1 MDPPPPPRAAVSMDP
16 SFYFEKFYRVQDH
29 VLHLINALT
38 TDFYL
43 TGGTALSRGYLHHRF
58 SDDLDLFVNSDRR
71 RSAIADRDGE
81 RCSPHIGEI
90 ITHNVLDRSDS
101 AENILANKVTA
112 AIDRNEPKDL
122 ADIWGLCCKMSL
134 PLKPAIHDA
143 SSKAAGIFPADLAR
157 VLCSAKAEGWQVVQW
172 IDPPPVFLAPNA
184 KLMSA
189 SVNTSGSTF
198 AAASPAALFLPHIV
212 TGGLA
217 ALQTQYAVSRDG
229 RFLINT
235 QVDESN

>member
-1 MDPPPPPRAAVSMDP
+1 MDP

-58 SDDLDLFVNSDRR
+58 SDDLDLFVNDDDQFGIW
-71 RSAIADRDGE
+71 AKEVIEALQADVNQSVKVLRQEE
-81 RCSPHIGEI
+81 RFARLMVTVGDLPLRIEMVNDVPAHIGEI
-90 ITHNVLDRSDS
+90 ITHNVLGRLDS

-157 VLCSAKAEGWQVVQW
+157 VLCTAKAEDWQVVQW
-172 IDPPPVFLAPNA
+172 IDPPPVDQFLDE
-184 KLMSA
+184 LRRLGES
-189 SVNTSGSTF
+189 
-198 AAASPAALFLPHIV
+198 
-212 TGGLA
+212 
-217 ALQTQYAVSRDG
+217 
-229 RFLINT
+229 LIL
-235 QVDESN
+235 